1 MKIVFFIILL
11 IMISLLTY
19 NGSLPILLSNSTSS
33 IKIKNNSIEKFN
45 NGQYSIYYNNIYEGI
60 LNLNGF
66 YKIIIY
72 KINSN
77 ILIIFMKN
85 LKINIKNLIF
95 YNSTPY
101 LMLYTNDSNLRIS
114 NISIGKYN
122 ILNIP
127 GINET
132 YNINGSNLEIDLNN
146 IIGKTISIS
155 NSSWLIYQFSDNS
168 SLNLVFGNI
177 PEIKIISINN
187 QSNISNVTIL
197 NESNIFIENKEN
209 YNKFYI
215 TVYYGLFLLSI
226 LTLVF
231 ALVTSYA
238 NWKKYR

>member
-45 NGQYSIYYNNIYEGI
+45 DGQYSIYYNNIYEGI

>member
-1 MKIVFFIILL
+1 
-11 IMISLLTY
+11 
-19 NGSLPILLSNSTSS
+19 
-33 IKIKNNSIEKFN
+33 
-45 NGQYSIYYNNIYEGI
+45 
-60 LNLNGF
+60 
-66 YKIIIY
+66 
-72 KINSN
+72 
-77 ILIIFMKN
+77 MKN